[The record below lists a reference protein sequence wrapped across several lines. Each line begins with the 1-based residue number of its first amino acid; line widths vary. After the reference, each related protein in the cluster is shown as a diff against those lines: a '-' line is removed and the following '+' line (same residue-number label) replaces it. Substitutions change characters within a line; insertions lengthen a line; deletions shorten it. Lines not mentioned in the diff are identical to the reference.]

1 MARSSLVG
9 SVKLSR
15 TSPSCGILSSGQR
28 IAAAI
33 ACAPTSVSQQP
44 RLPQWQGLPAG
55 LKRRWPISPAYPPAP
70 SSRRPPVM
78 TPAPTPT
85 LPET

>member
-9 SVKLSR
+9 SVKLSS
-15 TSPSCGILSSGQR
+15 TSPSCGTLSSGQR

-44 RLPQWQGLPAG
+44 RLPQ
-55 LKRRWPISPAYPPAP
+55 
-70 SSRRPPVM
+70 
-78 TPAPTPT
+78 
-85 LPET
+85 